1 MEVNDELV
9 DKVAKLAKLG
19 FEGEAKEAIKADLQ
33 RIIGFVEKLQAV
45 DTEGVEPLVYMTD
58 EDLRLRDDK
67 SETTISKADALKN
80 APSADSDF
88 FKVPKFS
95 VKK

>member
-9 DKVAKLAKLG
+9 DKVAKLAKLD
-19 FEGEAKEAIKADLQ
+19 FEGESKEAIKADMQ
-33 RIIGFVEKLQAV
+33 RILGFVEKLQAV
-45 DTEGVEPLVYMTD
+45 DTTGVEPLEYMTE
-58 EDLRLRDDK
+58 EDLRLREDH
-67 SETTISKADALKN
+67 SEQTITKEEALKN